1 MFTCAGC
8 ERKSNQIPRIRFIRR
23 RFAGRATCS
32 RHVRRNLFTKL
43 ALAFFVL
50 LLSVLIAVD
59 FFADRAL
66 QRDYVR
72 TGFEQL
78 IAIARIAQANPPQ
91 LSSIPPEKPEEIAA
105 LETWTRHIA
114 ASGARITVAT
124 ADGLVLSDSQSDP
137 KTMENHAARPEI
149 MQALSE
155 GTGRSVR
162 HSATINRDLLYY
174 AVRQTSPSGKPYI
187 LRFASP
193 EEAVGQVLWPLR
205 RGLWF
210 ASALILLIAGIAVV
224 LVSRNFSDRIERLTA
239 FSQRVAEGDF
249 RAQASDATGD
259 ALDVLSDSLNQTAAR
274 LDRTIRTLTE
284 ERNLSSAILGSM
296 VEGVLVVNAAER
308 VVFANHS
315 FAEILGLGV
324 PPQAGSG
331 LVEWVRQTE
340 LIEAVRKVLAGEP
353 RVESEIV
360 TGTLRQH
367 FFAATV
373 ASVRTTGTDGAV
385 LVLHD
390 ITDLRKLERV
400 RRDFVANVSHEFRT
414 PLTAI
419 QGFAETLLAGA
430 LDDPQNRIRFL
441 EIILE
446 HSRRL
451 ARLTEDLLKLSKMD
465 ADRLEFETRRI
476 PVAAFIE
483 GCMETAQPRARDK
496 DLQLSVNQAEK
507 IPDIAGDR
515 RRLTEVLQ
523 NLLDNAIQYT
533 PAGGQIMVSAEVT
546 GSEVTFT
553 VSDTGIGI
561 PQADQPRIFERFYR
575 VDVARSR
582 EVGGTGLGLSI
593 SKHLVEVHGGRI
605 WVDSEV
611 GQGSQFH
618 FTVPIFDP
626 ERATLRPAR

>member
-1 MFTCAGC
+1 M
-8 ERKSNQIPRIRFIRR
+8 
-23 RFAGRATCS
+23 
-32 RHVRRNLFTKL
+32 
-43 ALAFFVL
+43 L

-78 IAIARIAQANPPQ
+78 VAVARIAQANPPQ
-91 LSSIPPEKPEEIAA
+91 LSSMPPEKPEEIAA

-114 ASGARITVAT
+114 ASGARITVVT

-137 KTMENHAARPEI
+137 KTMENHAGRPEI
-149 MQALSE
+149 IQALRE
-155 GTGRSVR
+155 GSGHSVR

-187 LRFASP
+187 LRFAFP

-430 LDDPQNRIRFL
+430 MDDPQNRGRFL
-441 EIILE
+441 EIIVE

-451 ARLTEDLLKLSKMD
+451 ARLTEDLLMLSKMD

-476 PVAAFIE
+476 PVGPFIE
-483 GCMETAQPRARDK
+483 SCIETAQPRARDK
-496 DLQLSVNQAEK
+496 DLRLSVNQANK

-533 PAGGQIMVSAEVT
+533 PAGGQIMVSAGVT

-593 SKHLVEVHGGRI
+593 AKHLVEGHGGRI
-605 WVDSEV
+605 WVESDV

-618 FTVPIFDP
+618 FSVPIFDS
-626 ERATLRPAR
+626 ERTAQRNGSGGRGPAS